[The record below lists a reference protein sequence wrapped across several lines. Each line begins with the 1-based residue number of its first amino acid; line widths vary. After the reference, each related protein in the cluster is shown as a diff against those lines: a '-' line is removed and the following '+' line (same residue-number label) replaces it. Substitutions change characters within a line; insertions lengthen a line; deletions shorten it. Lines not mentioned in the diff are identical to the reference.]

1 MYFLKV
7 TYWDPDPSFR
17 WYKDK
22 MGRLV
27 YIFSSRVFATL
38 TAQSGA
44 CLCPVLK
51 AVVNIPCSPNA
62 PKMT

>member
-1 MYFLKV
+1 
-7 TYWDPDPSFR
+7 
-17 WYKDK
+17 
-22 MGRLV
+22 MGQLV

-51 AVVNIPCSPNA
+51 AFVNIPCSLNA
-62 PKMT
+62 PKITWRMEENTAPTSYSSSMLIAN